1 MGDRLLTKNVAVSS
15 SYKAGDTMT
24 VTASGITNLHVPL
37 ETGAWQVRIYELGE
51 AKSTATSVGDLMK
64 SLKFD
69 DAKNTT
75 FTLKVSFPLPKK
87 MASGKFSANLAAVD
101 QAKADY
107 MCLDIKYSYAA
118 PVLAEVAPAAP
129 FCLHQEDT
137 VDPSASRHATPRARL
152 SKARASPQLAH
163 ALPSTAP
170 STTPK
175 PRSSAPM
182 ASPTCVTVLPPSSM

>member
-1 MGDRLLTKNVAVSS
+1 MG
-15 SYKAGDTMT
+15 
-24 VTASGITNLHVPL
+24 TNLHVPL

-64 SLKFD
+64 ALKFD

-75 FTLKVSFPLPKK
+75 FTLKVSFPLPKR
-87 MASGKFSANLAAVD
+87 MLW
-101 QAKADY
+101 
-107 MCLDIKYSYAA
+107 I
-118 PVLAEVAPAAP
+118 
-129 FCLHQEDT
+129 T
-137 VDPSASRHATPRARL
+137 SASRHATPRVRL

-163 ALPSTAP
+163 APPSTAP